1 MTRKWCFTALA
12 GLVVVS
18 TVLAQ
23 GAETGRTVVDLS
35 GPGWKLWRD
44 KDSQWKTEPHVYL
57 RHDASGLFKQDDDPA
72 IYNPDTPGTLTI
84 GQLPVNPPTGG
95 WETLDKQCEAEV
107 AVPGTVDE
115 YLWGKDGDPIDNN
128 GKYFGVSW
136 WWREFSVPGDL
147 KGKRVILQVGAT
159 RQRSEIYVDGK
170 LCAYDVVG
178 NTPYEFDIT
187 PFVKAGAKHRI
198 AFRITNPGGSFNWGD
213 NGVLDLGAVKVSSSH
228 GFSGISGS
236 VSIRIVEPV
245 SIADLWMRNTPAMR
259 DIIPTVTVDNTSGK
273 AIQRDLEVVIKDV
286 ASGTVVATVKKPV
299 ALAAGLSETAIPI
312 TVAEAKLWTPETP
325 NLYSCSVALTEKGA
339 VEDVVEKS
347 FGFRWFDVHGIGTN
361 SVLRLNGKRVRM
373 ISAISWGFWPQSGLI
388 ATPELAAKQVAVAK
402 RIGLNMLNHH
412 RCIGDPKTF
421 DEADKQGLMYYCEVG
436 GFEGMHA
443 KEFAFAQNREKYL
456 RMVKRDRS
464 HPSVV
469 HYNMANEA
477 AGMRHEGQKRDMRD
491 AHALDPTRTIT
502 WSSGGVMA
510 NKGRE
515 PRKLWMKPLDTNQ
528 YDYGWQDV
536 HHSSVMDAYID
547 ALYRGPN
554 EYHCR
559 GADNR
564 GEIVIWGEESAIGTP
579 PRLQLLHDLCSKP
592 GHRKGWDGDEWILRY
607 NHLKDWLEQSGMHRW
622 YTVDSLTQA
631 VGEKEY
637 YYQGR
642 VLENVLIDDSSDGD
656 IINGWENDKDSSMSG
671 LVDLW
676 RNPKTEK
683 VDLIKAYARPL
694 YVAVKLRE
702 KIAHVGGKVI
712 ADFWIVNEKDVK
724 GEAEL
729 RVDLVSPS
737 KKTVSLEPK
746 TVKVSGGDCYGEL
759 LQEAVPITALD
770 EAGYYTVR
778 ATLVQGGKTI
788 ADGNDQ
794 IFVVD
799 WKSMT
804 LPARGAVLE
813 TDGRVA
819 KFLKKQKGLEVPA
832 YADSL
837 GKLDYVLVGWS
848 LDPAPA
854 TILGGPAV
862 TLPDGSG
869 PGLKAEY
876 FLEES
881 RKTRV
886 LTRTE
891 PALDF
896 GGTNSLPDPRLK
908 PGSFSVL
915 WTGKLEVP
923 EEGDYEFSI
932 SRKDTCGVMVDNQ
945 SILSRSG
952 NQSQVV
958 RLKAGKLPVRVTCS
972 GIAAQGKVKLSW
984 RPVKMASVTHL
995 DSLVRRAR
1003 EDGTTVVFLQPI
1015 LAGSYFARYGDE
1027 LMLQLVKKGVIPR
1040 YEGVL
1045 TCGACW
1051 LGGSYFAGAG
1061 PMFDGLPERKAFC
1074 WEYQMLAQN
1083 PGNMRWMRIKGD
1095 KVGDGQ
1101 MNIALR
1107 IPGVEALVGAVTDF
1121 NFDKDMKKPGTA
1133 VGVVPCGKGKIIL
1146 STLPIL
1152 PYLEVDCGATHVVR
1166 KLLLNMVQL

>member
-1 MTRKWCFTALA
+1 MVRNWRVLMVA
-12 GLVVVS
+12 GLVGIS

-23 GAETGRTVVDLS
+23 GAEAGRVSVDLS

-44 KDSQWKTEPHVYL
+44 KDAQWKNEPHVYL

-84 GQLPVNPPTGG
+84 EQLPVNPPTGG
-95 WETLDKQCEAEV
+95 WDTLDKQCEAEV
-107 AVPGTVDE
+107 SVPGTVDE

-147 KGKRVILQVGAT
+147 KGKRVILQIGAT
-159 RQRSEIYVDGK
+159 RLRSEVYIDGK

-228 GFSGISGS
+228 GFSGISGP

-259 DIIPTVTVDNTSGK
+259 DIIPTITFDNTTGK
-273 AIQRDLEVVIKDV
+273 NIQRYLEIVVKD
-286 ASGTVVATVKKPV
+286 ASGSVVATAKKTV
-299 ALAAGLSETAIPI
+299 SLSAGVSEAAIPV
-312 TVAEAKLWTPETP
+312 TVADAKLWTPETP
-325 NLYSCSVALTEKGA
+325 NLYTCSVALNENGA
-339 VEDVVEKS
+339 VEDAVEKS
-347 FGFRWFDVHGIGTN
+347 FGFRWFDVEGIGTN
-361 SVLRLNGKRVRM
+361 SLLRLNGKRVRM

-388 ATPELAAKQVAVAK
+388 ATPELAAKQVAMAK
-402 RIGLNMLNHH
+402 RIGLNTLNHH
-412 RCIGDPKTF
+412 RCIGDPKTLA
-421 DEADKQGLMYYCEVG
+421 EADKQGLMYYCEVG

-443 KEFAFAQNREKYL
+443 KDFGFAQNREKYL

-491 AHALDPTRTIT
+491 AHAMDPTRTIT

-510 NKGRE
+510 TKGRE

-547 ALYRGPN
+547 ALYRGPK

-559 GADNR
+559 GVDNR
-564 GEIVIWGEESAIGTP
+564 GEIVFWGEESAIGTP
-579 PRLQLLHDLCSKP
+579 PRLQLLNDLCSKP
-592 GHRKGWDGDEWILRY
+592 DHRKGWDGDEWILRY
-607 NHLKDWLEQSGMHRW
+607 NYLKDWLEQSGMKRW

-631 VGEKEY
+631 IGEKEY

-642 VLENVLIDDSSDGD
+642 VLENILIDDSSDGD

-683 VDLIKAYARPL
+683 VDLIKAYSRPL

-702 KIAHVGGKVI
+702 KVAHVGGNVV

-724 GEAEL
+724 GDAEL

-737 KKTVSLEPK
+737 KKTVALEPK
-746 TVKVSGGDCYGEL
+746 KVKISGGDCYGEL
-759 LQEAVPITALD
+759 LQEAVTIPAV
-770 EAGYYTVR
+770 EQAGYYTVQ
-778 ATLVQGGKTI
+778 ASLVQDGKEV
-788 ADGNDQ
+788 ASGSDQ
-794 IFVVD
+794 ILAVD
-799 WKSMT
+799 WKSAK
-804 LPARGAVLE
+804 LPAHGAVLE
-813 TDGRVA
+813 TDGRLA
-819 KFLKKQKGLEVPA
+819 KNLKNKKGLELPA
-832 YADSL
+832 YSDSL

-848 LDPAPA
+848 LDPVPGV
-854 TILGGPAV
+854 LVDDKAV

-869 PGLKAEY
+869 PGLLAEY
-876 FLEES
+876 FVDAT
-881 RKTRV
+881 RKERIV
-886 LTRTE
+886 SRTE
-891 PALDF
+891 KAMDF
-896 GGTNSLPDPRLK
+896 DAKKGLPDPSLK
-908 PGSFSVL
+908 PDSFCVQWS
-915 WTGKLEVP
+915 GKLDIP
-923 EEGDYEFSI
+923 AEGDYEFSI
-932 SRKDTCGVMVDNQ
+932 IRKGSCGVMIGSE
-945 SILSRSG
+945 SILSRAG
-952 NQSQVV
+952 NQNHII
-958 RLKAGKLPVRVTCS
+958 RLKAGRLPLKVNCS
-972 GIAAQGKVKLSW
+972 GEAAKDKVQLSW
-984 RPVKMASVTHL
+984 RPVKMASVANL
-995 DSLVRRAR
+995 DSLIRRAK
-1003 EDGTTVVFLQPI
+1003 EDGTTVIFLQPI

-1027 LMLQLVKKGVIPR
+1027 LMQQMLKKGVISR

-1045 TCGACW
+1045 SCGTCW
-1051 LGGSYFAGAG
+1051 LGGSYFGGAG
-1061 PMFDGLPERKAFC
+1061 PLFEGLPERIAFS
-1074 WEYQMLAQN
+1074 WEYQMFAQN

-1101 MNIALR
+1101 VNIAMR

-1121 NFDKDMKKPGTA
+1121 NFDKNLKKPGTA
-1133 VGVVPCGKGKIIL
+1133 VGVVPCGKGKIVL

-1152 PYLEVDCGATHVVR
+1152 PYLEVEHGATHVVY
-1166 KLLLNMVQL
+1166 KMLCNMISL